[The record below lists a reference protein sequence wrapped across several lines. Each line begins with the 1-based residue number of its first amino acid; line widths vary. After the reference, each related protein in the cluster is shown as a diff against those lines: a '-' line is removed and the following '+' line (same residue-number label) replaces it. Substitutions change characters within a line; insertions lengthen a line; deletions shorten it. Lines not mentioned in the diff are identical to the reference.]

1 LLEPTQ
7 DRYDVSQLKMMNLE
21 ALIRI
26 ILLLQ
31 EENDTLRNQI
41 EFLLQRIQ
49 GFESKEITVIQL
61 KT

>member
-21 ALIRI
+21 AIIRI

-49 GFESKEITVIQL
+49 GFESKEITVI
-61 KT
+61 

>member
-1 LLEPTQ
+1 
-7 DRYDVSQLKMMNLE
+7 MMNTE

-31 EENDTLRNQI
+31 EENDNLRSQI

-49 GFESKEITVIQL
+49 GFESKEISVIQL